1 MNFFCSS
8 GCIMPHMGVGFAVI
22 FTGTR
27 IYYSCGCAGRYREP
41 NFLCYLLGL
50 SFGGKGVAALLK
62 NWSHSML
69 ITLFI
74 AI

>member
-1 MNFFCSS
+1 
-8 GCIMPHMGVGFAVI
+8 MPRMGVGFAAT

-27 IYYSCGCAGRYREP
+27 IYGSHGCAGRYSEP
-41 NFLCYLLGL
+41 YFLCKPLGL

-74 AI
+74 AICHMI